1 MSTATFT
8 ASGNSNFKYS
18 WVKYLSILCSAMH
31 INEQNDLK
39 QSELSKIFGI
49 SLLSF
54 ILIDLPWPCERE
66 IVSGMSCA
74 GNRVQKIVSA
84 KSIVLLTVSNEQ
96 TCSVG
101 RKLDCKNI

>member
-8 ASGNSNFKYS
+8 VSGNLNFKYS

-54 ILIDLPWPCERE
+54 MLIDLPWPCERK

-74 GNRVQKIVSA
+74 GDRVQKIMNRRS
-84 KSIVLLTVSNEQ
+84 
-96 TCSVG
+96 
-101 RKLDCKNI
+101 